1 MTYQDIINRFRQVTE
16 DHLMLQ
22 DFGYGDLSDLKYV
35 SQLGD
40 EASRVSY
47 PYLYLLP
54 SSSTRN
60 GPVMNYSFNMIVM
73 DMARTEN
80 PDRQQGRRLGK
91 GVNQDHGD
99 FVGNY
104 ITIQSQCQ
112 QYIDDVLARLYYFYK
127 DQPEITLTGITYT
140 PFKEKYQDVV
150 AGMTATITIQVPTPL
165 NECIAPFDDW
175 TLVYDE
181 YVLNQSI
188 ASATVDYNI
197 AAAPNQVAPPFI
209 LNAANTGY
217 YKYRF
222 VIDAYFKV
230 DPTGAG
236 NTDISVDPAPYNIPR
251 LVVKESK
258 PAPALPTN
266 GYIREIEF
274 NGQIT
279 TEQHIY
285 NDFEVNGLTWFPP
298 FQEDNVI
305 SFTWGYDHNEYLPG
319 VTPPTYPVVQANT
332 IQPTGGRIMIYR
344 TPK

>member
-1 MTYQDIINRFRQVTE
+1 MTYKEIINRFRTIT
-16 DHLMLQ
+16 DNHLMLQ

-165 NECIAPFDDW
+165 NECIAPYDNWVLQTELILEENVVLDYNA
-175 TLVYDE
+175 TNGIAVYDIPE
-181 YVLNQSI
+181 G
-188 ASATVDYNI
+188 
-197 AAAPNQVAPPFI
+197 PPQ
-209 LNAANTGY
+209 
-217 YKYRF
+217 KYR
-222 VIDAYFKV
+222 IELDLDFKV
-230 DPTGAG
+230 LY
-236 NTDISVDPAPYNIPR
+236 DISQDPAPYDTPYFSVMQDANDESPRDLKEIFFSGTDRSIQQMRETFELIIGDIPGGSNNR
-251 LVVKESK
+251 LFFRWGEAPQGDGPWYPNPPISPILEEDAIQQIRGTVKIYK
-258 PAPALPTN
+258 AAP
-266 GYIREIEF
+266 
-274 NGQIT
+274 
-279 TEQHIY
+279 
-285 NDFEVNGLTWFPP
+285 
-298 FQEDNVI
+298 
-305 SFTWGYDHNEYLPG
+305 
-319 VTPPTYPVVQANT
+319 
-332 IQPTGGRIMIYR
+332 
-344 TPK
+344 